1 MITKQY
7 NTSSSAVE
15 SRPPTYSYPDDSLK
29 REEPYIAKIND
40 YLIRMLDESRYLS
53 NRVNELSGSPC
64 KEECATISSAQN
76 IADGVVEKCQ
86 CALEYLYQIR
96 QNLHKFVGE

>member
-7 NTSSSAVE
+7 NTSSAVE
-15 SRPPTYSYPDDSLK
+15 PRPPSHSYPDELVK
-29 REEPYIAKIND
+29 REEPYIVKIND

-64 KEECATISSAQN
+64 KEGCATISSAQN
-76 IADGVVEKCQ
+76 MADGVVEKCQ
-86 CALEYLYQIR
+86 CVLEYLYQIR
-96 QNLHKFVGE
+96 QDLHKFVGE